1 MYCVFPPEFLGNIF
15 GRCFCSKLFKKY
27 FSGGVLLCSLA
38 MYLGQ
43 LYLNFVASCLNFPS
57 AGITGLGYHV

>member
-1 MYCVFPPEFLGNIF
+1 MYCVFSPDFLGNIF
-15 GRCFCSKLFKKY
+15 GRCFCSKLFRTY

-43 LYLNFVASCLNFPS
+43 LDLEFLASCLNFPS
-57 AGITGLGYHV
+57 DIITGFGYHV